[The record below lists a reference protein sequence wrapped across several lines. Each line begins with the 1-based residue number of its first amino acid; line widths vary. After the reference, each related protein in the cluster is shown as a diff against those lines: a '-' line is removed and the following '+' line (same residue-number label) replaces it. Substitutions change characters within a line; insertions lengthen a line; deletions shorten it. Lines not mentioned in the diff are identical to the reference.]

1 MGLGYFC
8 SGRSREYLAAEIA
21 RGEDSGRQY
30 VDQQV
35 DNCGDRL
42 QVMAISSMKVVEV
55 LADAVA
61 DGEDQRKEN
70 VQDEDKSYE

>member
-1 MGLGYFC
+1 MGLGYFG
-8 SGRSREYLAAEIA
+8 SSRSSEYLAAEIA
-21 RGEDSGRQY
+21 RRENSRRQY

-70 VQDEDKSYE
+70 VQDEDKSYD